1 LTACTKHT
9 DMQINALLN
18 QGRIACKQD
27 SSSKKRSL
35 ELLSQLLS
43 GALPAYS
50 EGELFD
56 SLVARERLGSTG
68 LGHGVALPHGRIKG
82 LDAPLGAFVTL
93 ANGVDYDAL
102 DKQPVDLLFALLVP
116 EESTEEHLQ
125 ILARL
130 AAMFSDAD
138 LCRSLRQCTD
148 SQQCLEY
155 IDHWDSRQQLTA

>member
-1 LTACTKHT
+1 
-9 DMQINALLN
+9 MQISTLLN
-18 QGRIACKQD
+18 PARVACHQD

-43 GALPAYS
+43 TALPAFS

-56 SLVARERLGSTG
+56 SLIGRERLGSTG

-82 LDAPLGAFVTL
+82 LEAPIAAFVTL
-93 ANGVDYDAL
+93 KNGVDYDAI
-102 DKQPVDLLFALLVP
+102 DQQPVDLMFALLVP
-116 EESTEEHLQ
+116 EESTDEHLQ

-138 LCRSLRQCTD
+138 LCAALRN
-148 SQQCLEY
+148 SNGGEHCLDL
-155 IDHWDSRQQLTA
+155 INHWDSDQQLSA